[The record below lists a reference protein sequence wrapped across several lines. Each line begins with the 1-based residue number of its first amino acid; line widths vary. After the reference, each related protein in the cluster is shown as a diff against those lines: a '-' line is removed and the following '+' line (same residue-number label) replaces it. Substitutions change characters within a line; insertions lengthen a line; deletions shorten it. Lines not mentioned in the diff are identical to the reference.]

1 MQEFSSISVS
11 SYEAGSLAERLTAQ
25 SRDGWSVVAI
35 VPTGSTITAYLSRES
50 SGEAADSTADE
61 SVVAVSEPATDE
73 PVADNTPAP
82 TAESAPVETAPAESA
97 PAEVAPAAAAAT
109 SWSAL
114 ADQAA
119 EAEAAATATT
129 PDIEP
134 SIPEVRLPESA
145 PAAAVN
151 PDPVSEPGGW
161 AIAPESSGTGGTSST
176 SADPTIGLSGSGGAD
191 SIAAA
196 ANEVASTAAAEPA
209 AAVTQQV
216 QQTQAAAASAAPAG
230 WYADP
235 SSRYELRYWDG
246 TQWTEHVSRGGQQF
260 TDPPVA

>member
-50 SGEAADSTADE
+50 SGEAESAAAVTEPAAAEPVVDST
-61 SVVAVSEPATDE
+61 PE
-73 PVADNTPAP
+73 PV
-82 TAESAPVETAPAESA
+82 VESA
-97 PAEVAPAAAAAT
+97 PAEVAPAAAAEP

-119 EAEAAATATT
+119 EAEAPAAT
-129 PDIEP
+129 PEPEP
-134 SIPEVRLPESA
+134 SIPEIRLPEST
-145 PAAAVN
+145 PAAAVT

-161 AIAPESSGTGGTSST
+161 AIAPESSGTSGSST
-176 SADPTIGLSGSGGAD
+176 TTSDPTVGLGASTGAA

-196 ANEVASTAAAEPA
+196 ADDEVATTAAAEPA
-209 AAVTQQV
+209 AAAAATTQQV

>member
-25 SRDGWSVVAI
+25 SRDGWDVVAI
-35 VPTGSTITAYLSRES
+35 VPTGSTITAYLAREAS
-50 SGEAADSTADE
+50 ADSTDSTDTADSTDAAVKE
-61 SVVAVSEPATDE
+61 SVAPIEPTASEPVSEP
-73 PVADNTPAP
+73 VA
-82 TAESAPVETAPAESA
+82 SETAAEPIIDSA
-97 PAEVAPAAAAAT
+97 PAAT
-109 SWSAL
+109 AEPSWSVL

-119 EAEAAATATT
+119 AAERT
-129 PDIEP
+129 PEP
-134 SIPEVRLPESA
+134 ERSIPEIRLPEST
-145 PAAAVN
+145 PAAAVT

-161 AIAPESSGTGGTSST
+161 AVAPESSGTGGTSAA
-176 SADPTIGLSGSGGAD
+176 SADPTIGLGTSSGAA

-196 ANEVASTAAAEPA
+196 ADAVAVTPAEPA
-209 AAVTQQV
+209 AATTQPAATQPA
-216 QQTQAAAASAAPAG
+216 QQAQAAAAAPAG